1 MLLGLYMASHLALK
15 LPLDGTRR
23 KVIPAF
29 NKTNAKNPGSWTLI
43 LGEHLSYNSPGH
55 ASVSMIYAT
64 NS

>member
-29 NKTNAKNPGSWTLI
+29 NKTNAKNPGSWTVD
-43 LGEHLSYNSPGH
+43 PR
-55 ASVSMIYAT
+55 
-64 NS
+64 